1 MRHNSTN
8 NQWMLWA
15 ALSVPLL
22 WLAAALAQ
30 AVENGPG
37 LSAMLDTLI
46 ALLNS
51 PWSIRW
57 CPQTGSFLLAVLIF
71 YPLGVFCYTQDM
83 ADRLPGAEHGTARWG
98 SVRRLNRK
106 YCDHKN
112 PDENYLLSAHLRFGM
127 DSHAHRHNLNVMVI
141 GGSGAGKTRFYVK
154 PNAMQCA
161 CSYLFLDPKGE
172 LLRSLGGLYEQMGVA
187 VTVIDL
193 VHFAGHYNPMAYLE
207 TDEDAIKLAHAIVH
221 NTKPK
226 DGAGS
231 ADKFWDDSSAMLISA
246 ILLYL
251 LYEAPP
257 EEQNF
262 STLMYMI
269 LNCQLSESDMGS
281 NPLEML
287 FQELEDR
294 DPEHPA
300 VLQFKSFQLGST
312 KTLQSVLISAASN
325 LYMFNSRRFAE
336 MTSRD
341 EAFLPRLGLE
351 KRAIFCVI
359 PDNDDTYNFLV
370 TMLYTQLFDQLFR
383 LADSQPEYGGALPV
397 HVRLMMDE
405 FANVALPRNFKNILA
420 VCRSRNISCDIILQ
434 NIAQL
439 KSLFKDDWEGIVGNC
454 DTLVYLGG
462 NEYGTFE
469 YLSKILGKQTERTM
483 SRSVSKGTHGSSSE
497 SVQSAGRELSTPD
510 EIRRLRDGDCLL
522 LLRSEDPV
530 IDRKYDLMKHPRIGL
545 TPDGG
550 GKPFVMPADHMAGAV
565 SITREM
571 VDELTGR
578 TITPAMYEELQE
590 LENASMRKENH
601 HETETEPVQSAVP
614 V

>member
-1 MRHNSTN
+1 
-8 NQWMLWA
+8 MLLLFA
-15 ALSVPLL
+15 ALGIPLL

-30 AVENGPG
+30 TLEAGSG
-37 LSAMLDTLI
+37 LSGI
-46 ALLNS
+46 AAELSVLMGDPLS
-51 PWSIRW
+51 VRW
-57 CPQTGSFLLAVLIF
+57 CSRTGAFLLAVIVL
-71 YPLGVFCYTQDM
+71 YPMGVFCYWQDQ
-83 ADRLPGAEHGTARWG
+83 ADRRPGSEHGTAHWG
-98 SVRRLNRK
+98 SARRLDRKYRNRK
-106 YCDHKN
+106 D
-112 PDENYLLSAHLRFGM
+112 PQQNYLLSAHVRM
-127 DSHAHRHNLNVMVI
+127 SMNSHQHRHNLNVMVI

-154 PNAMQCA
+154 PNGMQCV
-161 CSYLFLDPKGE
+161 CSYLYLDPKSE
-172 LLRSLGGLYEQMGVA
+172 LLRSLGGLYEKMGIA

-193 VHFAGHYNPMAYLE
+193 IHFQGHYNPMAYLE

-226 DGAGS
+226 DAVGS
-231 ADKFWDDSSAMLISA
+231 ADKFWDDSSVMLISA
-246 ILLYL
+246 IILYL

-269 LNCQLSESDMGS
+269 VNCRLSEGDMGP

-287 FQELEDR
+287 FQELEEREPD
-294 DPEHPA
+294 HPA
-300 VLQFKSFQLGST
+300 VMQFKSFQLGST

-325 LYMFNSRRFAE
+325 LYMFNSRQFAE

-341 EAFLPRLGLE
+341 ETFLPRLGLE

-359 PDNDDTYNFLV
+359 PDNDETYNFLV

-383 LADSQPEYGGALPV
+383 LADSNPTYNGSLPV

-405 FANVALPRNFKNILA
+405 FANVALPKNFKNILA

-454 DTLVYLGG
+454 DSLVYLGG

-469 YLSKILGKQTERTM
+469 YLSKILGKQTERTRSQSI
-483 SRSVSKGTHGSSSE
+483 SRGSHGSTSE
-497 SVQSAGRELSTPD
+497 STQTAGRELCTPD
-510 EIRRLRDGDCLL
+510 EIRRLDDSECLL

-530 IDRKYDLMKHPRIGL
+530 IDKKYDLLKHPNISF

-550 GKPFVMPADHMAGAV
+550 GMPYVVPPDLMADAMHISLELV
-565 SITREM
+565 EEWTRRDITPEM
-571 VDELTGR
+571 YDELER
-578 TITPAMYEELQE
+578 LEQSIQE
-590 LENASMRKENH
+590 KGTL
-601 HETETEPVQSAVP
+601 T
-614 V
+614 